1 MSEMDASLTRPGGF
15 DLMRKMMST
24 FSEKG
29 VMSCST
35 EVPPVE
41 DKICLGNE
49 RKEIKPSTS
58 NKRDSQVDGEDNVT
72 NAMPNNS

>member
-1 MSEMDASLTRPGGF
+1 MPVLTRPGGF

-35 EVPPVE
+35 EVPP
-41 DKICLGNE
+41 GQG
-49 RKEIKPSTS
+49 KEYG
-58 NKRDSQVDGEDNVT
+58 DG
-72 NAMPNNS
+72 